1 MEEESRNHNHS
12 QHESV
17 PSSSISTS
25 HSQENAV
32 RQQQQSS
39 GVSYRV
45 NMSISD
51 SSTRNDIWSCLIL
64 LLIFWLFVTT
74 TMIFG
79 VYGSSELQLGPHC
92 SRPIHTNPLF
102 VQSIK
107 AQELDRQTSS
117 SLMLYGFHNSPPLD
131 VEFTW
136 TETHIAVVPDDGH
149 KEWLYFLNKGSKL
162 EISYNVKSPSSAP
175 LSLVIARGGESLE
188 DWIDHPSCPNTTLSW
203 NILYGSGKIQQKIS
217 KPSDY
222 YIAVGNLNSQQVEMQ
237 LNFTMNVLVYNASK
251 AYYRCSLGSG
261 LCSLSLDPLGT
272 TSAILTSPG
281 PTKGTSSA
289 KWYVKLSYGPR
300 WITYFAGLGAMTILV
315 LLAFR
320 YCNMCRTT
328 SGDGTG
334 FQATDRGS
342 QSAPLLSH
350 KDDGLSSWGS
360 SYDSVSHDEQDLEDW
375 LPVNSLEGT
384 SLNEGEINSNP
395 RHLQVICCDA
405 PRDCFFLPCGHCA
418 GCFTCGTRIAEEGG
432 TCPICRKKIKK
443 VRKIFTV

>member
-1 MEEESRNHNHS
+1 MEEESRNHNHRL
-12 QHESV
+12 HESV

-51 SSTRNDIWSCLIL
+51 SSTRNDIWSCLFV
-64 LLIFWLFVTT
+64 LLIFWLFVTI

-79 VYGSSELQLGPHC
+79 VYGSLELQLGPHC

-107 AQELDRQTSS
+107 AQVLDRQTSS

-136 TETHIAVVPDDGH
+136 TETHIAVVPDDEH
-149 KEWLYFLNKGSKL
+149 EEWLYFLNKGSKV
-162 EISYNVKSPSSAP
+162 EISYNVKSPSSSP
-175 LSLVIARGGESLE
+175 LSLVIARGSESLE
-188 DWIDHPSCPNTTLSW
+188 DWIDHPSYPNTTLSW
-203 NILYGSGKIQQKIS
+203 NIIYGSGKIQQKIS
-217 KPSDY
+217 KSSDY
-222 YIAVGNLNSQQVEMQ
+222 YIAVGNLNSQQVEVQ
-237 LNFTMNVLVYNASK
+237 LNFTMNALVYNTSK

-261 LCSLSLDPLGT
+261 LCILSLDPLGT

-281 PTKGTSSA
+281 PTKDTSSA

-300 WITYFAGLGAMTILV
+300 WITYFAGLGVMTILM

-334 FQATDRGS
+334 FQATERGS
-342 QSAPLLSH
+342 QRAPLLSH
-350 KDDGLSSWGS
+350 KDDDLSSWGS
-360 SYDSVSHDEQDLEDW
+360 SYDSVSHDEQDLEDR

-384 SLNEGEINSNP
+384 SLNEGEINRNH
-395 RHLQVICCDA
+395 RHLRVICCDA

-418 GCFTCGTRIAEEGG
+418 ACFACGTRIAEEGG
-432 TCPICRKKIKK
+432 TCSICRKKIKK

>member
-1 MEEESRNHNHS
+1 
-12 QHESV
+12 
-17 PSSSISTS
+17 
-25 HSQENAV
+25 
-32 RQQQQSS
+32 
-39 GVSYRV
+39 
-45 NMSISD
+45 
-51 SSTRNDIWSCLIL
+51 
-64 LLIFWLFVTT
+64 
-74 TMIFG
+74 
-79 VYGSSELQLGPHC
+79 
-92 SRPIHTNPLF
+92 
-102 VQSIK
+102 
-107 AQELDRQTSS
+107 
-117 SLMLYGFHNSPPLD
+117 
-131 VEFTW
+131 
-136 TETHIAVVPDDGH
+136 
-149 KEWLYFLNKGSKL
+149 
-162 EISYNVKSPSSAP
+162 
-175 LSLVIARGGESLE
+175 
-188 DWIDHPSCPNTTLSW
+188 
-203 NILYGSGKIQQKIS
+203 
-217 KPSDY
+217 
-222 YIAVGNLNSQQVEMQ
+222 MQ

-300 WITYFAGLGAMTILV
+300 WITYFAGLGAMTILMF
-315 LLAFR
+315 LAFR

-342 QSAPLLSH
+342 QSPPLLSH